1 MLCHEVYTS
10 IKPPRRP
17 KLRPSTRDA
26 GCLELCERLG
36 RGLVLADAENV
47 ESDGFG
53 EGSALADVTGVTLLT
68 LGTRA
73 SSEHPGSCVASRIG
87 GIWGMLPHVSSS
99 LTGYTGGENAQV
111 EYSRRMMMELVILVE
126 WTTPVRMRLGSR
138 HRR

>member
-1 MLCHEVYTS
+1 MHCHEVYTS

-53 EGSALADVTGVTLLT
+53 EGSALADGDGVTLLNSER
-68 LGTRA
+68 GRA
-73 SSEHPGSCVASRIG
+73 
-87 GIWGMLPHVSSS
+87 VSSQVLVS
-99 LTGYTGGENAQV
+99 L
-111 EYSRRMMMELVILVE
+111 LVSAVFGDAAARQLE
-126 WTTPVRMRLGSR
+126 PHWL
-138 HRR
+138 HRG